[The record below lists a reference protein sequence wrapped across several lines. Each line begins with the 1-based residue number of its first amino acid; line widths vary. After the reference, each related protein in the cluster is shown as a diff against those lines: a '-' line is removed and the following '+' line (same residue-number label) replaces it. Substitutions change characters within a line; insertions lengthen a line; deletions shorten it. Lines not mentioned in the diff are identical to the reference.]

1 MSVSDPSPEPSAA
14 GIALNNDPDGWAMDR
29 LKEAR
34 RQVLHFE
41 ARGDKETAAR
51 WKRVERAVDYAM
63 AMFLSTAKM
72 PDPPDEEPKALALQ
86 VLREIAKSG
95 NYDPARIDA
104 VRILLSLEGVTTP

>member
-1 MSVSDPSPEPSAA
+1 MSISEPVRDESV
-14 GIALNNDPDGWAMDR
+14 ALDDDPDSWVVNR
-29 LKEAR
+29 LQDCR
-34 RQVLHFE
+34 RQVLHYG

-51 WKRVERAVDYAM
+51 WKRAETCLDYAM
-63 AMFLSTAKM
+63 SMFLSTAKM
-72 PDPPDEEPKALALQ
+72 PDLPDEEPKTLAIR